1 MKIQS
6 LWNQKGLTLTE
17 LLVVLAITGL
27 ITGGVYRIFLT
38 QNRAYT
44 VQDQVVEVQ
53 QGIRGAM
60 ETLLRDLRMTGFD
73 DIQTPALKITDP
85 VTPGDHS
92 VTVRYERDGAQ
103 REVTYW
109 IDETSRLMRQETQNG
124 TSTTE
129 PLLENVDVLNFSYGI
144 DDDGF
149 GNQDRAVDVWE
160 NSAANASGRKILALR
175 VNLTARPTQVN
186 QDLQNLSPRTLNSTV
201 TFRNLTFRPL

>member
-6 LWNQKGLTLTE
+6 ILNQKGVTLIE
-17 LLVVLAITGL
+17 LLVALVIAGL
-27 ITGGVYRIFLT
+27 IIGGVYRVFVA

-73 DIQTPALKITDP
+73 DAQTPDVKITNP
-85 VTPGDHS
+85 VVPGDHS
-92 VTVRYERDGAQ
+92 LTVRYERDGTQ
-103 REVTYW
+103 REVSYW

-129 PLLENVDVLNFSYGI
+129 PLLENVDALNFSYGI

-149 GNQDRAVDVWE
+149 GNQDKAVDTWE
-160 NSAANASGRKILALR
+160 NSAANATGKKVLAVR
-175 VNLTARPTQVN
+175 VDLTARAVQVN
-186 QDLQNLSPRTLNSTV
+186 QDLQNVSPRTLNSTV